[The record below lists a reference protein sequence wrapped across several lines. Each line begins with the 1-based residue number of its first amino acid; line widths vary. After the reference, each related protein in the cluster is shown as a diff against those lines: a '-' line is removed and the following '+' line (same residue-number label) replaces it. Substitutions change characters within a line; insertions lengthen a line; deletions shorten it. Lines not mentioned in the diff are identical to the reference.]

1 MPTTISDY
9 TATLTFDPNLY
20 ASRFIEINQYLSLT
34 PNNFTESQLTT
45 TKSGT
50 PNKFLIHYQPNH
62 FDAVTK
68 LVRHVRESINHAY
81 LDSMFGAL
89 LFTWI
94 KSNPTSYNYIFKI
107 YNNHHHLKVNVPKN
121 IDKLNIPFPGI
132 DENIQKHFRSST
144 YTQIYHS
151 LYELS
156 SRSMITNPN
165 SCNPLIDI
173 TLAKNLQSVLNKLT
187 KFVSI
192 SPDLLIR
199 TMPKKELLNP
209 DHYDNG
215 SAIIPT
221 TYVPE
226 LNRIQYHLDPRTV
239 DIYKAI
245 IKSYLLTLMPI

>member
-34 PNNFTESQLTT
+34 PNDFTESQLTIT
-45 TKSGT
+45 NPGT

-68 LVRHVRESINHAY
+68 LVRHIRESINHAY

-89 LFTWI
+89 LFAWI
-94 KSNPTSYNYIFKI
+94 KPNPTSYNYIFKI

-132 DENIQKHFRSST
+132 DENIQKHFRLST

-173 TLAKNLQSVLNKLT
+173 TLAKNLQSVLSQLT
-187 KFVSI
+187 EFVNV

-199 TMPKKELLNP
+199 TMPKDDHLL
-209 DHYDNG
+209 DTQYHA

-221 TYVPE
+221 AYVPE
-226 LNRIQYHLDPRTV
+226 LNRIQYHLDPRTI
-239 DIYKAI
+239 DIYKTI